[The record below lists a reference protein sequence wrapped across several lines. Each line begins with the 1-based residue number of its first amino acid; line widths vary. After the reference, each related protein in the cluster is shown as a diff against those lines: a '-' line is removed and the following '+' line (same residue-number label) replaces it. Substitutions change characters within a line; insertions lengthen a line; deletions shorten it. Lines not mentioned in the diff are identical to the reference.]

1 MLFRVINANSNCC
14 HRPILIKYIHGGVI
28 VVVVEVVAM
37 LVVIVVLVVDV
48 CYQSY
53 NIFYEN
59 TKSINDYS
67 DLVE

>member
-1 MLFRVINANSNCC
+1 M
-14 HRPILIKYIHGGVI
+14 

-53 NIFYEN
+53 NIFYDN
-59 TKSINDYS
+59 QKSINVYS